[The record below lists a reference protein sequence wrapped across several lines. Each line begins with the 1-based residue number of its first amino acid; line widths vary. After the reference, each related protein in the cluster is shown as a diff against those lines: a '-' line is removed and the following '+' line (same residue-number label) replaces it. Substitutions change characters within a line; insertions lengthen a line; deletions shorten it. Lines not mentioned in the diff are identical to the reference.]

1 MVVGKAGSS
10 GRISVGFYICNIGP
24 QINNLKLKW
33 LCYNFCPTSTIKI
46 RSFTGLVSL
55 NGKKFYGK
63 TF

>member
-10 GRISVGFYICNIGP
+10 GQISVGFYLCNIGP

-46 RSFTGLVSL
+46 RSFTGLR
-55 NGKKFYGK
+55 GKLREI
-63 TF
+63 T